1 MSMKYSTSH
10 NIICLEAEWEYTE
23 HTDNKFSLN
32 TQPMLNWLKESY
44 ECDIIYRRIRTKA
57 DLKHYLDYFNH
68 NPEEFYKY
76 DLIYIAC
83 HGEKK
88 ALWIEGKDISLSS
101 LANMARGFFA
111 DKVIHFSSCQTLSN
125 KLTAKEFKKNTGAK
139 LVSGYK
145 IPVNPQTSSICDI
158 AYLNDILSSD
168 DEIDITKYCDEDSD
182 FWTRYSSLLTELRFT
197 AI

>member
-57 DLKHYLDYFNH
+57 DLKHYLDYFNN

-83 HGEKK
+83 HGENFFPLIFFLNEIKS
-88 ALWIEGKDISLSS
+88 AYEFLSWIMPVVL
-101 LANMARGFFA
+101 N
-111 DKVIHFSSCQTLSN
+111 V
-125 KLTAKEFKKNTGAK
+125 KKNC
-139 LVSGYK
+139 YK
-145 IPVNPQTSSICDI
+145 QSHLAFLI
-158 AYLNDILSSD
+158 
-168 DEIDITKYCDEDSD
+168 IT
-182 FWTRYSSLLTELRFT
+182 L
-197 AI
+197 

>member
-1 MSMKYSTSH
+1 MKYSTSH

-57 DLKHYLDYFNH
+57 DLKHYLDYFNN

-88 ALWIEGKDISLSS
+88 ALWIEGKDI
-101 LANMARGFFA
+101 
-111 DKVIHFSSCQTLSN
+111 
-125 KLTAKEFKKNTGAK
+125 
-139 LVSGYK
+139 
-145 IPVNPQTSSICDI
+145 
-158 AYLNDILSSD
+158 
-168 DEIDITKYCDEDSD
+168 
-182 FWTRYSSLLTELRFT
+182 
-197 AI
+197 